1 MILKTVATVLTVYG
15 IETQRS
21 SNDRSLNLPQ
31 LQQYLPFTVLKR
43 RIGTIVKIRPML
55 QQYLP
60 FTVLKQYKSFLVKLG
75 LFSCNSTYRLR
86 YWNSYA
92 FLYKILIYSWVATVL
107 TVYGI
112 ETIWILCVLSI
123 IWRLQQYLPFTVLK
137 LWIEFRHKLSKC
149 CVATVLTVYGIETCH
164 QKRKLSYYLPLY
176 CCNSTYRLRYWN
188 FRCSIT
194 ENSPVIL
201 WLQQYLPFTIYDE
214 DIHKSLVIVFV
225 PEKLNQWNIFFSFV
239 IFNNI
244 V

>member
-1 MILKTVATVLTVYG
+1 MNTGFLGPAVATVLTVYG
-15 IETQRS
+15 IETWFIR
-21 SNDRSLNLPQ
+21 RSLLIRITT

-112 ETIWILCVLSI
+112 ETLDWIQTQIEQMLRCNSTYRLRYWNMPSKEKAFILPSI
-123 IWRLQQYLPFTVLK
+123 ILLQQYLPFTVLK
-137 LWIEFRHKLSKC
+137 LSLFNNGKQPSHIM
-149 CVATVLTVYGIETCH
+149 VATVLTVYDIWWRYSQIVSHCFCA
-164 QKRKLSYYLPLY
+164 RK
-176 CCNSTYRLRYWN
+176 T
-188 FRCSIT
+188 
-194 ENSPVIL
+194 
-201 WLQQYLPFTIYDE
+201 
-214 DIHKSLVIVFV
+214 
-225 PEKLNQWNIFFSFV
+225 
-239 IFNNI
+239 
-244 V
+244 